1 MYEIILY
8 DTEDERCPVQE
19 LLDSLE
25 PKLLAKTLR
34 TIDLLEMN
42 GPLLRE
48 PYSKPLENG
57 IFELRT
63 KQGSDIT
70 RVLYFFIVGKK
81 EVLSNGF
88 IKNRRR
94 HQRQK
99 KNWQRSIKQI
109 MNGGMAMSSYKDYKK
124 RALQNPEV
132 KAEYDAL
139 QPEYDIIQAMIDAR
153 VQQNMTQKD
162 LSAKT
167 GITQADISRIEN
179 GTRNPSLSM
188 VKKLAHGLGMQ
199 LKLEFVP
206 MPTKNKM

>member
-8 DTEDERCPVQE
+8 DTEDGRCPVQE

-42 GPLLRE
+42 DPLLRE

-81 EVLSNGF
+81 AVLTNGF

-188 VKKLAHGLGMQ
+188 VKKLAQGLGMQ